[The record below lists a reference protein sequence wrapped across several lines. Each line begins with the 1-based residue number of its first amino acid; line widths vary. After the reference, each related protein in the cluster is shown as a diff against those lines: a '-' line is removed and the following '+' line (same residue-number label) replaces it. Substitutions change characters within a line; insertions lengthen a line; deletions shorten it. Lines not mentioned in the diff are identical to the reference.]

1 MPQGKEK
8 IRINRKDSIMNNK
21 QLQNA
26 TEEMISWLSHPQEL
40 GKAPAKIECAKE
52 FDYGGL
58 HYYIFKYKKTALG
71 KWLLGVC
78 GGYEENELV
87 HCGHVYSEMEEYNEA
102 TAEEDAVK
110 IVEYVISYWKEQA
123 KEAEEKKNSP
133 GTFVSFVLLE
143 EAAFDKESLLETLK
157 SEWQI
162 EDQDAEKETD
172 EGDDMAILSYNGG
185 IAAISLMP
193 GPIPEDEIVYHA
205 GSNFLWKD
213 AVETS
218 KRHKAHLI
226 VSFMGRDIPVLEAGE
241 IMVKL
246 VASACKQK
254 GVLGVYANGTVYQ
267 PEMYLDCAQMAKDG
281 EFPMYNLVWFGLYNG
296 KNGVC
301 GYTDGMRSLGYD
313 EMEII
318 DSKQTADEIIN
329 LLFSIAGYVTS
340 EDVILNPG
348 ETIGFTEEQKLLIT
362 KSRGIALEGDTLKI
376 EF

>member
-1 MPQGKEK
+1 
-8 IRINRKDSIMNNK
+8 MNNK

-26 TEEMISWLSHPQEL
+26 TEEMISWLSHPAEL

-52 FDYGGL
+52 FDYDGL
-58 HYYIFKYKKTALG
+58 HYYIFKYKKTAFG

-78 GGYEENELV
+78 GGYEENELT

-102 TAEEDAVK
+102 SAEKDAVK
-110 IVEYVISYWKEQA
+110 LVEYVISCWKEQA
-123 KEAEEKKNSP
+123 EEAEEKKNSP

-162 EDQDAEKETD
+162 EDQ
-172 EGDDMAILSYNGG
+172 GDDEDESEQDEIDADDDSDNNDDNDDDMVVFSYNGG
-185 IAAISLMP
+185 FAAISLMP

-318 DSKQTADEIIN
+318 DSKQPTDEIIN
-329 LLFSIAGYVTS
+329 FLFSVAGYVTS
-340 EDVILNPG
+340 ENVTLNPG
-348 ETIGFTEEQKLLIT
+348 ETIGFTEEQKLPIT
-362 KSRGIALEGDTLKI
+362 KSRGIAVEGDTLKI